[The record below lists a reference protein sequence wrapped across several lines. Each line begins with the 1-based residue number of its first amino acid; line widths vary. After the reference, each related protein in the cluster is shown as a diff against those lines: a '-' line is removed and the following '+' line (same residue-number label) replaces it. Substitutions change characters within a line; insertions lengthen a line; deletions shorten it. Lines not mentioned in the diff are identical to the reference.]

1 VRNYALK
8 DQVAIRGTDGKV
20 WVGEVVAFLPHPT
33 QTQHFALVEPSGTAA
48 HLPAQYGN
56 GLCEFNVKVPIRM
69 AAWMEGDLVKWEDK

>member
-20 WVGEVVAFLPHPT
+20 WVGEVVAFLPHPR
-33 QTQHFALVEPSGTAA
+33 FANFNLALVELPVGA